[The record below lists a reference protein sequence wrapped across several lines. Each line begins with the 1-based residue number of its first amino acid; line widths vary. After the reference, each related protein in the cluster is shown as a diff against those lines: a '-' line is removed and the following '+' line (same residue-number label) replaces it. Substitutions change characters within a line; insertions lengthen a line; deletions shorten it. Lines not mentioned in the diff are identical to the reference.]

1 VTILRRIFLVT
12 TVLLTAS
19 SPALA
24 ESLQAQLGRCVRITG
39 LLQRLACYDG
49 VVKDAGIV
57 APSSGRQ
64 VPASPTASIPP
75 APVAPM
81 MAAPGLASAAP
92 VNRVPSATSSFGSE
106 SLPQARRPPS
116 GSAKTITTG
125 VASLSFDGTG
135 HFTVTLDNGQVWRQL
150 PGDMSILRQTQVG
163 SVRIARSVFG
173 SYDLSLPG
181 QHASYRVERLR

>member
-1 VTILRRIFLVT
+1 MRRIFLVT

-19 SPALA
+19 SPVLA

-57 APSSGRQ
+57 APPAGRP
-64 VPASPTASIPP
+64 VPASPSASTPP
-75 APVAPM
+75 VPVAPM
-81 MAAPGLASAAP
+81 MTVPGLASAAP
-92 VNRVPSATSSFGSE
+92 PNPAPSAASSFGSE
-106 SLPQARRPPS
+106 ALPQARRPPS
-116 GSAKTITTG
+116 GSARSITAG
-125 VASLSFDGTG
+125 VAGLSFNATG

-150 PGDMSILRQTQVG
+150 PGDMSILQQTRVG
-163 SVRIARSVFG
+163 SVRITRSVFG

-181 QHASYRVERLR
+181 LHASYRVERVQ